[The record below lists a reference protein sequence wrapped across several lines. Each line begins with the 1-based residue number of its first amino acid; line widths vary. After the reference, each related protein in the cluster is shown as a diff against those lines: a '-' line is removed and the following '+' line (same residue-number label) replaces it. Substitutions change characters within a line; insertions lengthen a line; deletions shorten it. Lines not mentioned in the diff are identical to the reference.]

1 MGEEEKISA
10 EGTLFPLEED
20 FSGFKSGFVAILGRP
35 NVGKSTLLNNL
46 LGTKVASTTPKPQ
59 TTRTRILGVLHG
71 KGYQIAFIDTPGIHD
86 PINKLGE
93 YLVRNAMRSLRD
105 SDLNLFLVE
114 APAGFTDEDSAAL
127 QQIYEKSSAPLVL
140 VINKIDLAPDYD
152 EDTIVSAASQIQK
165 PERVVSISAAKRI
178 NLDEL
183 VDTIVELLPEGPPFY
198 DSDFITDTSYEEI
211 VAEIIREKLI
221 MSVYQEIP
229 YQSAVVVEKIGPKE
243 DNPDILHIQADIIV
257 ARPGQKVIVI
267 GKGGS
272 TLKKIGTLAREELEQ
287 FFGQKVFLE
296 LWVKVRENWYKS
308 DRAIKEFGYN
318 R

>member
-1 MGEEEKISA
+1 MA
-10 EGTLFPLEED
+10 EGEFAEIPNFAD
-20 FSGFKSGFVAILGRP
+20 FKSGFVAILGRP

-93 YLVRNAMRSLRD
+93 YLVKNAMRSLRD

-152 EDTIVSAASQIQK
+152 EDAIVNAASQIQK

>member
-1 MGEEEKISA
+1 MS
-10 EGTLFPLEED
+10 PLED

-93 YLVRNAMRSLRD
+93 YLVKNAMRSLRD

-114 APAGFTDEDSAAL
+114 APAGFVDEDHTAL

-152 EDTIVSAASQIQK
+152 EDAIVSAASQIQK
-165 PERVVSISAAKRI
+165 PERVVPISAAKRI

>member
-1 MGEEEKISA
+1 MANGGENMA
-10 EGTLFPLEED
+10 EGEVPQAPD
-20 FSGFKSGFVAILGRP
+20 YSGFKSGFVAILGRP

-93 YLVRNAMRSLRD
+93 YLVKNAMKSLKD

-114 APAGFTDEDSAAL
+114 APEGFTDEDREAL
-127 QQIYEKSSAPLVL
+127 EQVYEKSSAPLIL

-152 EDTIVSAASQIQK
+152 EDSIVSEVSKIREPVA
-165 PERVVSISAAKRI
+165 VVPISAFKRI
-178 NLDEL
+178 NLDL
-183 VDTIVELLPEGPPFY
+183 LIDTIIENLPEGPPFY
-198 DSDFITDTSYEEI
+198 DEDFITDSSYEEI

-229 YQSAVVVEKIGPKE
+229 YQTAVVVEKIAPKE
-243 DNPDILHIQADIIV
+243 DNPDVLHIQADIIV

-272 TLKKIGTLAREELEQ
+272 TLKKIGMQARQELEQ

-296 LWVKVRENWYKS
+296 LWVKVRENWYKN
-308 DRAIKEFGYN
+308 DRMIKEFGYN

>member
-1 MGEEEKISA
+1 MGEAEKISA
-10 EGTLFPLEED
+10 EGALSPLED

-71 KGYQIAFIDTPGIHD
+71 KGYQIAFIDTPGIHH

-93 YLVRNAMRSLRD
+93 YLVKNAMRSLRD

-114 APAGFTDEDSAAL
+114 APAGFVDEDHTAL

>member
-1 MGEEEKISA
+1 MS
-10 EGTLFPLEED
+10 PLED

-93 YLVRNAMRSLRD
+93 YLVKNAMRSLRD

-114 APAGFTDEDSAAL
+114 APAGFVDEDHTAL

-152 EDTIVSAASQIQK
+152 EDAIVSAASQIQK
-165 PERVVSISAAKRI
+165 PERVVPISAAKRI

-318 R
+318 K

>member
-1 MGEEEKISA
+1 MGEAEKISA
-10 EGTLFPLEED
+10 EGTLSPLED

-93 YLVRNAMRSLRD
+93 YLVKNAMRSLRD

-114 APAGFTDEDSAAL
+114 APAGFVDEDHTAL

-152 EDTIVSAASQIQK
+152 EDAIVSAASQIQK
-165 PERVVSISAAKRI
+165 PERVVPISAAKRI

-243 DNPDILHIQADIIV
+243 DNPDILHIQANIIV

>member
-152 EDTIVSAASQIQK
+152 EDAIVSAASQIQK

-308 DRAIKEFGYN
+308 DRAIREFGYN